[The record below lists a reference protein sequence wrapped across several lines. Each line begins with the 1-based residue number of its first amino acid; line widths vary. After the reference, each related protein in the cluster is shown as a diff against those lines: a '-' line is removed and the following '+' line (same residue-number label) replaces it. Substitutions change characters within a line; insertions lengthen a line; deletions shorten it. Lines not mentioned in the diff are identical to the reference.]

1 MPIPLAVPIIAGV
14 AGVATKLMSKPQNN
28 NFDFS
33 FNRQNVDYSA
43 SPDLMASM
51 ASLNATANSL
61 GNAGNQFMNQYNELT
76 DPNSATANAQRARLT
91 TSIGDSVQQQN
102 RMAQSAIAST
112 GGPASLGNLL
122 RAVNNNRA
130 NEAIFKGSQD
140 FEFKNLQTALGFG
153 NLASGTYG
161 RQASAQGMAGN
172 IASTIDGR
180 QLQTDMENTRSE
192 NQYNQYLRTSGYNQM
207 VGNQNARANYYSGL
221 SNSLMGIAGFGAGN
235 MGTGF
240 GKGGNSTWFGNSMDE
255 RLGIGRYGG

>member
-1 MPIPLAVPIIAGV
+1 MPIPVALGVGAGV
-14 AGVATKLMSKPQNN
+14 AGVASQLFSKPKNN

-61 GNAGNQFMNQYNELT
+61 GNAGNQFMNQYSELT
-76 DPNSATANAQRARLT
+76 DPNSATANAQRARLA
-91 TSIGDSVQQQN
+91 TSIGDSTQQQN
-102 RMAQSAIAST
+102 RMTQQAIAST

-207 VGNQNARANYYSGL
+207 VGNQSAQANWSRGL
-221 SNSLMGIAGFGAGN
+221 TDSLMGFAGFGL
-235 MGTGF
+235 
-240 GKGGNSTWFGNSMDE
+240 GGS
-255 RLGIGRYGG
+255 